1 MAKNFIQPGSTITL
15 TAPYAVA
22 SGDGLLVGSIFG
34 VASGAAALGNPV
46 EAGTEGV
53 YELAKVSAQAWA
65 AGAAIH
71 WDDDARKATTASA
84 GNTFIGYAVEAAANP
99 TDTGLV
105 KLVHAAGASVVAD
118 RVSVQIAIPDLDE
131 ITPAYAVA
139 PIAGTVTSIY
149 TVVQPD
155 PTGTAPVAAETT
167 VTCSIGGTPITDG
180 VVTIANG
187 AAVGEM
193 DSATPSAANTV
204 TAGAVLSAVSSG
216 ADTADHPCTVVFEIA
231 G

>member
-1 MAKNFIQPGSTITL
+1 MRNHVQPGRTLTL

-34 VASGAAALGNPV
+34 VASGAAAIGNPV
-46 EAGTEGV
+46 EAATEGV
-53 YELAKVSAQAWA
+53 YELAKVSAQAWT

-71 WDDDARKATTASA
+71 WDDAARKATSVSA
-84 GNTFIGYAVEAAANP
+84 GHSFIGYAVEPAANP
-99 TDTGLV
+99 SDTGAV

-131 ITPAYAVA
+131 VTPAYAVA

-149 TVVQPD
+149 TVLQPD
-155 PTGTAPVAAETT
+155 ATGTAPVAAETT
-167 VTCSIGGTPITDG
+167 VTCSIDGTPITDG

-187 AAVGEM
+187 AAIGEM
-193 DSATPSAANTV
+193 ASATPSAANTV

-216 ADTADHPCTVVFEIA
+216 ADTADHPCSVVFEIA

>member
-1 MAKNFIQPGSTITL
+1 MRNYVQPGGTLTL

-34 VASGAAALGNPV
+34 VASGAAAIGNAV
-46 EAGTEGV
+46 EASTEGV
-53 YELAKVSAQAWA
+53 YELAKVGAQAWT

-71 WDDDARKATTASA
+71 WDDAARKATSVSA
-84 GNTFIGYAVEAAANP
+84 GNSFIGYAVEGAANP
-99 TDTGLV
+99 SDTGAV

-131 ITPAYAVA
+131 VTPAYAVA
-139 PIAGTVTSIY
+139 PIAGTVTNIY

-155 PTGTAPVAAETT
+155 ATGTAPVAAETT
-167 VTCSIGGTPITDG
+167 LTCSIGGTPITDG
-180 VVTIANG
+180 VVTIAGG
-187 AAVGEM
+187 AAVGET

-216 ADTADHPCTVVFEIA
+216 ADTADHPCTVVFEIT